1 MRRAHRSTDG
11 RTATT
16 KAAILVGQ
24 FFFQLTM
31 AQSVKSMCTT
41 ARVYVCSYHSTMFWD
56 KRSEKFAH
64 TNTRLLKLMY
74 IFILIIIL
82 LFLNPLSSFF
92 FFASNIY
99 VSCHFVA
106 PRTFPNQTDYFCTN
120 NCWILGKRLPPLAVM
135 RTHFIKIKFT
145 ICHVA
150 ASCRL
155 GCLGLI
161 SRAQFLCFST
171 IASFDDGVN
180 VCDFPHSRARRWFMF
195 RRIIII
201 FLKMIYIF
209 CSSNVGRSSRIR
221 FVRMKSINLW

>member
-82 LFLNPLSSFF
+82 LLLNPLSSFF
-92 FFASNIY
+92 SLHLTYMSRVILW
-99 VSCHFVA
+99 
-106 PRTFPNQTDYFCTN
+106 PRERFLIKQ
-120 NCWILGKRLPPLAVM
+120 IISA
-135 RTHFIKIKFT
+135 RTI
-145 ICHVA
+145 A
-150 ASCRL
+150 EYWGN
-155 GCLGLI
+155 GCLL
-161 SRAQFLCFST
+161 
-171 IASFDDGVN
+171 
-180 VCDFPHSRARRWFMF
+180 
-195 RRIIII
+195 
-201 FLKMIYIF
+201 
-209 CSSNVGRSSRIR
+209 
-221 FVRMKSINLW
+221 